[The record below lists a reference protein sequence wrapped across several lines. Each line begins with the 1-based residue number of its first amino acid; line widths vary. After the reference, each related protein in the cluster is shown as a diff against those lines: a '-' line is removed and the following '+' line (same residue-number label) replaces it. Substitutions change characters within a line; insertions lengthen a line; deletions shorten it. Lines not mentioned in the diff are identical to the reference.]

1 MYRLIVLNIMT
12 TIEKLKAIK
21 NRYEA
26 GDEVQAGVTI
36 ETIGRKYVT
45 CISCISICGSVH
57 TVKYTI
63 DDFYDWLIAE

>member
-1 MYRLIVLNIMT
+1 MK

-45 CISCISICGSVH
+45 CVSIRGSVH

-63 DDFYDWLIAE
+63 DEFYDWLIAD